1 MPLRSVASPC
11 SVPKYGD
18 GKSQELRTMK
28 KKDKRFYT
36 FVFAPTSS
44 FPLRKFSVYHKAL
57 YAVLGFAIIGLL
69 TVSYRP
75 YRLTQHALVVAKLD
89 NLSLHSRRLLQL
101 HQQAKTKYDQSQ
113 SPLAALDTTQA
124 KLAEVSSVSR
134 IADVN
139 KEIGRGGPD
148 GETKLSALEETTAA
162 LESELRYIKDVFD
175 RNQIKLASTPSGRPV
190 RGYITDGFGMRR
202 NPFGGGYENHAGLDI
217 ATNHGTAIEATADGR
232 VIYSGMYAG
241 YGNIVVIDH
250 GYGITTRY
258 GHMSQIGVRTGQH
271 VTRGKIIGAVG
282 STGRSTAP
290 HCHYEVRLHDR
301 PVNPLNYISI
311 SR

>member
-1 MPLRSVASPC
+1 MI
-11 SVPKYGD
+11 
-18 GKSQELRTMK
+18 

-44 FPLRKFSVYHKAL
+44 FPLRKFNVYHKAL
-57 YAVLGFAIIGLL
+57 YAILGFAIIGLL
-69 TVSYRP
+69 TVSYGV
-75 YRLTQHALVVAKLD
+75 YRLTQHAFVVAKLY
-89 NLSLHSRRLLQL
+89 NLERHNRELKEKNQE
-101 HQQAKTKYDQSQ
+101 AKSKYDQLQ
-113 SPLAALDTTQA
+113 SRLTAIATTQR
-124 KLAEVSSVSR
+124 KLAEVSGIRASD
-134 IADVN
+134 AN

-148 GETKLSALEETTAA
+148 GETKFSDIEKTTDL
-162 LESELRYIKDVFD
+162 LESELRSIKDVFD
-175 RNQIKLASTPSGRPV
+175 RNQIKLASTPSGWPV
-190 RGYITDGFGMRR
+190 RGYITDGYGTRR

-232 VIYSGMYAG
+232 VIFAGMYAG

-258 GHMSQIGVRTGQH
+258 AHMSQIGVRTGQH
-271 VTRGKIIGAVG
+271 VMRGKTIGAVG

-311 SR
+311 NK

>member
-1 MPLRSVASPC
+1 
-11 SVPKYGD
+11 
-18 GKSQELRTMK
+18 MK

-44 FPLRKFSVYHKAL
+44 FPLRKFNVYHKAL
-57 YAVLGFAIIGLL
+57 YAIVGFAIIGLL
-69 TVSYRP
+69 TVSYGA
-75 YRLTQHALVVAKLD
+75 YRLTQHALVVAKLY
-89 NLSLHSRRLLQL
+89 NLERHNRELKEENQE
-101 HQQAKTKYDQSQ
+101 AKSKYDQLQ
-113 SPLAALDTTQA
+113 SRLAALDTTQA
-124 KLAEVSSVSR
+124 KLAEVSGVSR
-134 IADVN
+134 ITDVS

-175 RNQIKLASTPSGRPV
+175 RNQIKLASTPSGWPV

-202 NPFGGGYENHAGLDI
+202 NPFGGGTENHVGLDI

-258 GHMSQIGVRTGQH
+258 AHMSQIGVRTGQH
-271 VTRGKIIGAVG
+271 VTRGKVIGAVG

-311 SR
+311 NR